1 VKSYGVRGRREKF
14 MDEYKGHNRIMT
26 DSQGQN
32 EWYYYKR
39 DNEMKC

>member
-1 VKSYGVRGRREKF
+1 MKN
-14 MDEYKGHNRIMT
+14 GHNRIMT